1 MVREMEK
8 YISYFLALICMLAF
22 ASGIQAATVMVDPAI
37 LDSPEEGETL
47 AVNVKIQDVAGLFG
61 YEFHLSFDN
70 TALKFSD
77 IEAGEFLGSDDADTL
92 AFLKVDEQ
100 QVYFDITPD
109 MLTFFESSGQAME
122 TEITSDIAA
131 EINSAGTL
139 TVVSTRLGGVTNIDG
154 TGILAVITFE
164 VLEVKGSTLKLE
176 NVELGTSSAD
186 SEAQLIP
193 TDVEDGAIT
202 VAEIKGDVNGDR
214 EVSSVDAALALRIS
228 VGLETPTDR
237 QKLMADM
244 NDDGEIGADDALM
257 ILRKALES
265 AAPGVG
271 AVAGANGQIG
281 IAMPEVHGLAGESI
295 TVPVNVDDT
304 GGLAGGD
311 ISIYYDQKA
320 LRAVDVSFAPDV
332 LLISNLND
340 PGMVR
345 IAFANINGVGG
356 KTLAE
361 IRFTILADDTSP
373 LTFKTVNL
381 YTPNA
386 LPLVSRAIDGKFSSW
401 AVPPESSALLQ
412 NFPNPFNPDTWIP
425 YQLSAESDVSIT
437 IYNAVGKMV
446 RRLDLGHKPAGI
458 YRTQGRAAHW
468 NGRNEA
474 GELAVSGVYFVVLE
488 ARGYQEIR
496 RVALIR

>member
-1 MVREMEK
+1 MVREMER
-8 YISYFLALICMLAF
+8 YISYFLALTCVV
-22 ASGIQAATVMVDPAI
+22 ASAAGTQAATVIMDPVE
-37 LDSPEEGETL
+37 LDSPEKGETL
-47 AVNVKIQDVAGLFG
+47 VVNVKIQDVAGLFG
-61 YEFHLSFDN
+61 YEFHLSFDS

-77 IEAGEFLGSDDADTL
+77 IEAGEFLRSDGADTL

-100 QVYFDITPD
+100 QVYFDVTPN
-109 MLTFFESSGQAME
+109 MLALFESSGQAVE
-122 TEITSDIAA
+122 TEVTSDIAA
-131 EINSAGTL
+131 KVNSAGTL

-154 TGILAVITFE
+154 TGILAAITFE
-164 VLEVKGSTLKLE
+164 VLEVKESTLKLE

-186 SEAQLIP
+186 SEAQLIA
-193 TDVEDGAIT
+193 TDVENGVIT
-202 VAEIKGDVNGDR
+202 VAEIKGDVNGDG
-214 EVSSVDAALALRIS
+214 EVSSVDAVLALLIS
-228 VGLETPTDR
+228 VGLEIPTDR

-257 ILRKALES
+257 ILRKAVES
-265 AAPGVG
+265 AAPGVS
-271 AVAGANGQIG
+271 AVADANGQID
-281 IAMPEVHGLAGESI
+281 ITMPEAHGLAGESI
-295 TVPVNVDDT
+295 AVPVKVDNTD
-304 GGLAGGD
+304 GLAGGD
-311 ISIYYDQKA
+311 IFIYYDQTA
-320 LRAVDVSFAPDV
+320 LRAAEVSFDPDV

-345 IAFANINGVGG
+345 IAFANINGISR

-361 IRFTILADDTSP
+361 IRFDILADDTSP

-381 YTPNA
+381 YTPDA
-386 LPLVSRAIDGKFSSW
+386 LPLVSRAIDGKFVSW

-425 YQLSAESDVSIT
+425 YQLSVESDVSIT

-446 RRLDLGHKPAGI
+446 RRLDLGHKPAGM

-468 NGRNEA
+468 DGRNEA

-488 ARGYQEIR
+488 VENYQEIR
-496 RVALIR
+496 RIALIR